1 MVQITG
7 KYKRTSEKR
16 YEDFLSKLGLN
27 FMIRKA
33 ALSSIPTMEITKTGD
48 KWKIVTATKL
58 RNVLLEFEMV
68 SFIFKACLKVKN
80 PKFGNILYLKYPMPY
95 IALMGQ
101 KPFRA

>member
-33 ALSSIPTMEITKTGD
+33 AMSSTPTMEITKTGN

-58 RNVLLEFEMV
+58 RNVILEFEMV
-68 SFIFKACLKVKN
+68 RFKILTPKLRHQGPSVGWEKN
-80 PKFGNILYLKYPMPY
+80 YPGLINDVYSP
-95 IALMGQ
+95 
-101 KPFRA
+101 

>member
-1 MVQITG
+1 MLHTISEKSLTMVQITG
-7 KYKRTSEKR
+7 KYKRTSEKS

-33 ALSSIPTMEITKTGD
+33 ATSSIPTMEIIKCGD

-68 SFIFKACLKVKN
+68 RFNFEELYQKTISMALFI
-80 PKFGNILYLKYPMPY
+80 
-95 IALMGQ
+95 
-101 KPFRA
+101 